1 LCLLGTN
8 GLSVEAGVT
17 DFDWEVAQVKKAIL
31 NAAEKSALL
40 SISEKLGTVQ
50 KVQVCKL
57 NTIDY
62 LITEADP
69 KDEKLAPY
77 GSLCKVL

>member
-1 LCLLGTN
+1 
-8 GLSVEAGVT
+8 VEAGVT
-17 DFDWEVAQVKKAIL
+17 DYDWEVAQVKKAIL

-57 NTIDY
+57 STIDY
-62 LITEADP
+62 LITECDP

-77 GSLCKVL
+77 SSMCKVL